1 MRTVPSM
8 PWGPESAAQPWAKV
22 RLSPASQGA
31 PPPRQAGGSPRFRRS
46 RAIRRSYQQA
56 RFTASWNLPPLT
68 RLTIQSWFDVRY
80 RAAAGSYVTRRFPS
94 PRAAVTTGP

>member
-1 MRTVPSM
+1 M
-8 PWGPESAAQPWAKV
+8 
-22 RLSPASQGA
+22 
-31 PPPRQAGGSPRFRRS
+31 
-46 RAIRRSYQQA
+46 RRSYQQA

-80 RAAAGSYVTRRFPS
+80 RAAAGSYVTRRFPT